1 MSTLTMEE
9 EDPMRNRSL
18 FQHPLKCP
26 RGHRQI
32 SWFATEKVVHC
43 WLCEKDYPLSDCFGA
58 ASTSATSEQVNEL
71 PEILKI
77 EAGEMEKAG
86 LDSQKNWAKE

>member
-1 MSTLTMEE
+1 
-9 EDPMRNRSL
+9 MRNRSL

-43 WLCEKDYPLSDCFGA
+43 WLCEKDYPLSDCFGT